1 MLISTK
7 KKRIVEERIVELS
20 TCFGSMIIELL
31 SNIEFIIKFV
41 LPYSTGKSSSEE
53 LQLRGRQGGEGVRRV
68 GPQPLHGDRRGQTL
82 RNRTNGSLDSG
93 QMLKHDLPSTN

>member
-1 MLISTK
+1 
-7 KKRIVEERIVELS
+7 V
-20 TCFGSMIIELL
+20 
-31 SNIEFIIKFV
+31 FIFQFV

-82 RNRTNGSLDSG
+82 RNRTNGALDSGQMLKFGQTLRNRTDGSLDSG
-93 QMLKHDLPSTN
+93 QMLKPDLPSSN